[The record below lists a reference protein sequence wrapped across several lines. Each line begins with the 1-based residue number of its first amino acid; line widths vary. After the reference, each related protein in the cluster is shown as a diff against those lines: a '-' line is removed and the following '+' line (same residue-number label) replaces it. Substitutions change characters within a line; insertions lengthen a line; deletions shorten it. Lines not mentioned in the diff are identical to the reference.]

1 MKALWDDS
9 TWEKLLNEP
18 AIKEKVYK
26 IDERSIVNKR
36 DIDVLQRLIITL
48 VEDGIL
54 TREQVIEAKKKA
66 DEAIKKEH
74 PDF

>member
-54 TREQVIEAKKKA
+54 TREQVI
-66 DEAIKKEH
+66 
-74 PDF
+74 